1 MNLSVRFGG
10 RIRKMRKM
18 LNISQEELA
27 DLSGLNR
34 SHMGEIE
41 RGQASPTLIT
51 IGRIATALNCSI
63 AQLVDDNP
71 SH

>member
-1 MNLSVRFGG
+1 
-10 RIRKMRKM
+10 M

-41 RGQASPTLIT
+41 RGQASLTLIT
-51 IGRIATALNCSI
+51 IDRIATALNCSI
-63 AQLVDDNP
+63 AQLMDDNP